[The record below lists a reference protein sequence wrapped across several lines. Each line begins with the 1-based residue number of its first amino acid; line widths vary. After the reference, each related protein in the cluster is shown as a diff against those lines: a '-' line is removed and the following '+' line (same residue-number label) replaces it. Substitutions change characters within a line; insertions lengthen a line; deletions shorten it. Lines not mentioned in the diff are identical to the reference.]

1 VAAGIGRNVEDGAMT
16 DLLRRAWDALDAFKQ
31 AYPENW
37 HDEDEQVLKDLMS
50 ADFAAPQPEP
60 VAFFNPQT
68 SKFRWAKPTLCDA
81 PVTIAVPELPLY
93 TSPPQRQ
100 PLSDEEIEELERWVE
115 FKETGKPER
124 IALTLLVRRVEA
136 MHGIGGDK

>member
-1 VAAGIGRNVEDGAMT
+1 MT

-31 AYPENW
+31 TYPENW

-50 ADFAAPQPEP
+50 ADFAAQQPEP
-60 VAFFNPQT
+60 VAWMTFNPVGDEDDI
-68 SKFRWAKPTLCDA
+68 WYEN
-81 PVTIAVPELPLY
+81 PEGKLLEDWSCKPLY
-93 TSPPQRQ
+93 TTPPQRQ
-100 PLSDEEIEELERWVE
+100 PLTDAEIEELERWVE